1 MSAQNLDQA
10 RLMINAQALLLS
22 LLANFKP
29 AFLQLKQD
37 GTENAAI
44 QRELLF
50 DLNLANSRRNSRFRD
65 RSEKYNGQIR
75 EWKRIRAGV

>member
-29 AFLQLKQD
+29 AFLQLEQD

-44 QRELLF
+44 QR
-50 DLNLANSRRNSRFRD
+50 
-65 RSEKYNGQIR
+65 
-75 EWKRIRAGV
+75 